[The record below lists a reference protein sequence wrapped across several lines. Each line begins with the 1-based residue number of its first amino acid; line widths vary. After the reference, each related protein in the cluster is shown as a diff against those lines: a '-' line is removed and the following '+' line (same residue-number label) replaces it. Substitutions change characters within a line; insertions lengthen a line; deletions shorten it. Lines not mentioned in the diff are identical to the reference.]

1 MGNLRV
7 DNLLRRTVSLPRL
20 LPDDTQA
27 QHLIKTASEMDTRRA
42 LASVGLK
49 DLGLDIKLDLKP
61 KHAYLLLVTLGSG
74 EFFGPNENADYNPEH
89 DGKVVHFPEPCDPNV
104 KSMTLGKGLESTHKT
119 FGIHGAVYK
128 HHKTE
133 PEHDVPRSGDIVWD
147 RWNSDMHRGEVIAE
161 LPEEKWTE
169 ELSLSEQGIP
179 LMWSQ
184 GNGVPSDVCFP
195 KGALIDTAYGQ
206 VPIERVV
213 EDMQVTTHKGRWRRV
228 DKTMERSYTGIMVT
242 LSALGNPQSTS
253 TGNHPYLIIPEEG
266 LFSCQ
271 GSNKGKKRRHTYND
285 QSKCT
290 TCGRLAPD
298 PMWRAA
304 ADIRIGDT
312 VLTPVRGRTDGV
324 DDEDL
329 AYVLGV
335 YAGDG
340 HIVSERHTR
349 DRNDPRRRDY
359 GVGITMGETDPHM
372 DRLKEALASI
382 VKPKVSAYPYTDGRK
397 AIAVICRSKKLAAMC
412 RSAIGSGSH
421 DKGVHISF
429 GTPEAGLSFLGGY
442 MDSDGSYDSGDGT
455 SRILT
460 VSREL
465 AYSARR
471 VALQAGLF
479 PTLRKEHLDG
489 KGTYSS
495 NTKWVYW
502 LFFGR
507 EDTEKLAGY
516 SLKVP
521 QSTTANRSHKQT
533 IVISYPN
540 GMVYQGFTVN
550 GLEHEIVAGLPV
562 YNISVEDDESYVAN
576 GLAVHNCSRCGFV
589 FTPKSKSR
597 CRHIK
602 LRKLCIEDDGIQ
614 NVIHC
619 ASALFYDMSF
629 VGNNP
634 ADKIATALL
643 RVASPEM
650 AESTHSRR
658 PSLKETMRIH
668 HVCRYS
674 PAAVD
679 LAIHRAEME
688 LDGTSVP
695 GIRIACMPDPDK
707 DAEFVKEARSEDSGK
722 VLAVLHRLEIVLTPT
737 QFARIFGPEAEPT
750 GVSGYIDALPGAFR
764 RLREE
769 DPGYTDDAGYFP
781 SQPPDSSLRRKLE
794 PFKADFDIGE
804 TLRKPVVIVAKSASV
819 PGSLRPTESGKAM
832 AGEYA
837 KYLRTC
843 LATFAGPQAAD
854 RCVGIMNAGL

>member
-184 GNGVPSDVCFP
+184 GNGVPSDVC
-195 KGALIDTAYGQ
+195 G
-206 VPIERVV
+206 
-213 EDMQVTTHKGRWRRV
+213 
-228 DKTMERSYTGIMVT
+228 
-242 LSALGNPQSTS
+242 
-253 TGNHPYLIIPEEG
+253 
-266 LFSCQ
+266 
-271 GSNKGKKRRHTYND
+271 
-285 QSKCT
+285 
-290 TCGRLAPD
+290 
-298 PMWRAA
+298 
-304 ADIRIGDT
+304 
-312 VLTPVRGRTDGV
+312 
-324 DDEDL
+324 
-329 AYVLGV
+329 
-335 YAGDG
+335 
-340 HIVSERHTR
+340 
-349 DRNDPRRRDY
+349 
-359 GVGITMGETDPHM
+359 
-372 DRLKEALASI
+372 
-382 VKPKVSAYPYTDGRK
+382 
-397 AIAVICRSKKLAAMC
+397 
-412 RSAIGSGSH
+412 
-421 DKGVHISF
+421 
-429 GTPEAGLSFLGGY
+429 
-442 MDSDGSYDSGDGT
+442 
-455 SRILT
+455 
-460 VSREL
+460 
-465 AYSARR
+465 
-471 VALQAGLF
+471 
-479 PTLRKEHLDG
+479 
-489 KGTYSS
+489 
-495 NTKWVYW
+495 
-502 LFFGR
+502 
-507 EDTEKLAGY
+507 
-516 SLKVP
+516 
-521 QSTTANRSHKQT
+521 
-533 IVISYPN
+533 
-540 GMVYQGFTVN
+540 
-550 GLEHEIVAGLPV
+550 
-562 YNISVEDDESYVAN
+562 
-576 GLAVHNCSRCGFV
+576 RCGFV